1 MLRYFIQLS
10 YDGTAY
16 HGWQIQPN
24 GVSVQETLESALSTL
39 LRRDVEVVGA
49 GRTDTGVH
57 ARMMVAHMDSPVEL
71 DAAQLCYKLNKLLPR
86 DIAVQRIW
94 PVADDMHA
102 RFSATSR
109 TYHYYIHTRK
119 SPFLRHYSWLV
130 TFPLDFDRMNEA
142 AQCLLRYEDFTSFS
156 KTQTDT
162 KTNLCHIT
170 EARWEQTCPQRTLP
184 QQTNPQWTLPQPLPC
199 REGSSQGTSIYAPLP
214 TREGLGEGPL
224 GVGLLEEAS
233 SWCFTITANRF
244 LRNMVRAIVGTLIE
258 VGRGRMTVEEFCQ
271 VIERKDRCSAGESVP
286 GHALFLTN
294 VGYDL
299 KDSKDLKDPKD
310 SIEEE
315 CGGKSLPHY
324 GGSRRGAL

>member
-1 MLRYFIQLS
+1 MQRYFIQLS

-24 GVSVQETLESALSTL
+24 GASVQETLQGALSTL

-57 ARMMVAHMDSPVEL
+57 AKMMVAHMDSPEEL
-71 DAAQLCYKLNKLLPR
+71 DTAQLCYKLNKLLPH

-109 TYHYYIHTRK
+109 TYHYYVHTRK

-130 TFPLDFDRMNEA
+130 TFPLDFRRMNEA

-156 KTQTDT
+156 KVNTDT
-162 KTNLCHIT
+162 KTNLCRIT
-170 EARWEQTCPQRTLP
+170 EARWEQTQQTHPQQAHP
-184 QQTNPQWTLPQPLPC
+184 QQTHQTHPQPLPV
-199 REGSSQGTSIYAPLP
+199 REGSSQGTNVYAPLP
-214 TREGLGEGPL
+214 HREGLGESLL
-224 GVGLLEEAS
+224 GESLLGESLLGES
-233 SWCFTITANRF
+233 LVFTITANRF

-294 VGYDL
+294 ITYDLKVPKDPKVPKDL
-299 KDSKDLKDPKD
+299 KDSKDLK
-310 SIEEE
+310 
-315 CGGKSLPHY
+315 
-324 GGSRRGAL
+324 ALKEKEAPV